1 MTAGMA
7 DEPGLDTEPESAS
20 VQRFRKRPVVI
31 EAMRWEGTAAA
42 ATPVIDWILSGDGT
56 ARYHEG
62 EPSGAPAEHI
72 AIDTLEGPIGAS
84 AGDWVVRGVAGEFY
98 PCKPAIFAETYEPAA
113 DEAAPE
119 VPSAARGR
127 LARVEVKGFRDLG
140 IVRVTESTLA
150 GEPMLRAESTDGAV
164 AEFPAS
170 SLHFITWL
178 PEGVQVRSAEP
189 AAIGIGDTDDDDWF
203 GIGYDSSGV
212 IG

>member
-1 MTAGMA
+1 VNGCGGFAEDPALDGGAGTGDAELDHAAEVLQALGAKIRAAREAAGVTQNHLAGELGVTQTAVSYWEAGKR
-7 DEPGLDTEPESAS
+7 DPG
-20 VQRFRKRPVVI
+20 VI
-31 EAMRWEGTAAA
+31 DLLRIAEELKVPAAA
-42 ATPVIDWILSGDGT
+42 LLPDQAPK
-56 ARYHEG
+56 AAQRAAEG
-62 EPSGAPAEHI
+62 
-72 AIDTLEGPIGAS
+72 
-84 AGDWVVRGVAGEFY
+84 RF
-98 PCKPAIFAETYEPAA
+98 
-113 DEAAPE
+113 
-119 VPSAARGR
+119 
-127 LARVEVKGFRDLG
+127 ARVEVKGFRDLG

-164 AEFPAS
+164 AEFPPS